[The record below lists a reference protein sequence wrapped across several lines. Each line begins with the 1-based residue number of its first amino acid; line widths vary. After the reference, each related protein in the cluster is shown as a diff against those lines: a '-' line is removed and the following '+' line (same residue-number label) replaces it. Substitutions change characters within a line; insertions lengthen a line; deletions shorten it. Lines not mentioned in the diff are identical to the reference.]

1 MKNRPKPKR
10 RPLLVDEFLATK
22 MVPWPDKQEER
33 LILAVR
39 NNLREAKKFV
49 LDDKAAVYAAEMIR
63 DHPIA
68 IAHDQEFAIP
78 CFPRMYIELPYPNFF
93 ETLGGNNP
101 HDPIM
106 GDTEVGYFIDG
117 PRAYVLSRVWNGPEN
132 AEMRKKLGCQAMMM
146 PLAYTLNQPMTLEQE
161 LDVCQRAHVSRM
173 GIDILYWGSSY
184 EKLPHSERV
193 ALRAN
198 HGFEH
203 WYAKDVDDLIT
214 PMFTSAAGDL
224 RNIIALTLFLNRTNE
239 VRFEEQIGP
248 AQGFVHAKPTT
259 LVRHS
264 VVRLKLDPK
273 PLFKKLYG
281 HGGVWRREHDCRGH
295 FCHDKITREH
305 NHEHDWR
312 EYDVN
317 QWRCM
322 TCGGLK
328 WWRKAHRRGHREKGV
343 VNTSYE
349 VTR

>member
-1 MKNRPKPKR
+1 MKTRPKPKR

-33 LILAVR
+33 RILAVR

-49 LDDKAAVYAAEMIR
+49 LDEQAALYAAQMIR

-78 CFPRMYIELPYPNFF
+78 AFPRMYIEFPYPKFF
-93 ETLGGNNP
+93 ETLGGSNV

-117 PRAYVLSRVWNGPEN
+117 PRAYVLSRVWGGTEN
-132 AEMRKKLGCQAMMM
+132 DEARKKLGCQHMMM
-146 PLAYTLNQPMTLEQE
+146 PMSYTLNQPLTLEQE
-161 LDVCQRAHVSRM
+161 LDVCQRAQISRA
-173 GIDILYWGSSY
+173 GIDVLFWGSSY
-184 EKLPHSERV
+184 EKLPRSEAV

-203 WYAKDVDDLIT
+203 WYAKDVDDLLD
-214 PMFTSAAGDL
+214 PLFTSCAGDL
-224 RNIIALTLFLNRTNE
+224 RNIIALMLFLNRTKE
-239 VRFEEQIGP
+239 VHFEEQIGP
-248 AQGFVHAKPTT
+248 GQAFIHAKPAVLT
-259 LVRHS
+259 RHS

-281 HGGVWRREHDCRGH
+281 HGGVWRRRHDVRGH
-295 FCHDKITREH
+295 FCCDKIAH
-305 NHEHDWR
+305 AHDHDHDWQ
-312 EYDVN
+312 EYGVH

-322 TCGGLK
+322 GCGGKK
-328 WWRKAHRRGHREKGV
+328 WWRKAHSRGHLEKGV
-343 VNTSYE
+343 V
-349 VTR
+349 VTEYSVTK